1 MQQFASVRL
10 CDANSAKGNKHIMKK
25 PEFFSSLLFVCGLI
39 LSPAFSQAQDW
50 QHAISLLEKPR
61 YAADFK
67 HFDYVNPKAP
77 IGGIVRM
84 GAQGSFDNF
93 NPVVSGIKGQLAAGL
108 SLVYETLTV
117 PSQDEVMTSYGLL
130 AEGMRVASDFSS
142 VTYRLRK
149 EARWHDGKPV
159 TPDDVI
165 FSFNAFKANS
175 PQYAFYYA
183 HVRAAEKTAERDVTF
198 YFDEPGNR
206 ELPQIVGQFMILP
219 KHIWTG
225 NGPDGKPRDITQ
237 TTMLPPVGSGPYKLK
252 QADPPHTT
260 SYERVPDYWGATLP
274 VRVGENNFQEQRFDY
289 FRDTTVLLEAFKGDQ
304 IDIRI
309 ENSAKNWATAYDF
322 PALKEG
328 KVVREEFP
336 QRASGRMQAFVFNLR
351 RENFQDQRVRRAFN
365 LAFDFEEMN
374 KTVFYGQ
381 YSRIKSFFEG
391 TELASSDVPKGL
403 EKELLEKL
411 GDKVPQ
417 SIFTTPYA
425 NPTSGNPDAVRTN
438 LREADR
444 LLKEAGFVVKDSK
457 RLTPAGQPFKIELL
471 AYDSSFERILLF
483 LKPSL
488 ERLGIG
494 VVVKV
499 VDATQYENRMRDFD
513 FDVTTDLW
521 PQSLSPGNEQ
531 REYWGSKAADRA
543 GSRNSAGIKNVAI
556 DALIEM
562 IVMAKSREE
571 QIAATHAL
579 DRVLLINDYV
589 VPQWTYNFERTARWD
604 RFGRPEKLPVYGA
617 SAFPTVWWY
626 DAERAARTKK
636 GG

>member
-10 CDANSAKGNKHIMKK
+10 CDVSSAKGSKHIMKK

-159 TPDDVI
+159 TPEDVI

-260 SYERVPDYWGATLP
+260 SYALP
-274 VRVGENNFQEQRFDY
+274 VDDGFLPLANVS
-289 FRDTTVLLEAFKGDQ
+289 
-304 IDIRI
+304 
-309 ENSAKNWATAYDF
+309 SAPAPLNPCWVSVKNAAADHR
-322 PALKEG
+322 PA
-328 KVVREEFP
+328 
-336 QRASGRMQAFVFNLR
+336 
-351 RENFQDQRVRRAFN
+351 
-365 LAFDFEEMN
+365 
-374 KTVFYGQ
+374 
-381 YSRIKSFFEG
+381 
-391 TELASSDVPKGL
+391 
-403 EKELLEKL
+403 
-411 GDKVPQ
+411 
-417 SIFTTPYA
+417 A
-425 NPTSGNPDAVRTN
+425 NPQTIAVPLCGFWVDWVLVTRLWAIPNPWHH
-438 LREADR
+438 E
-444 LLKEAGFVVKDSK
+444 
-457 RLTPAGQPFKIELL
+457 
-471 AYDSSFERILLF
+471 SS
-483 LKPSL
+483 
-488 ERLGIG
+488 
-494 VVVKV
+494 
-499 VDATQYENRMRDFD
+499 
-513 FDVTTDLW
+513 
-521 PQSLSPGNEQ
+521 
-531 REYWGSKAADRA
+531 
-543 GSRNSAGIKNVAI
+543 
-556 DALIEM
+556 
-562 IVMAKSREE
+562 
-571 QIAATHAL
+571 
-579 DRVLLINDYV
+579 
-589 VPQWTYNFERTARWD
+589 
-604 RFGRPEKLPVYGA
+604 
-617 SAFPTVWWY
+617 
-626 DAERAARTKK
+626 
-636 GG
+636 